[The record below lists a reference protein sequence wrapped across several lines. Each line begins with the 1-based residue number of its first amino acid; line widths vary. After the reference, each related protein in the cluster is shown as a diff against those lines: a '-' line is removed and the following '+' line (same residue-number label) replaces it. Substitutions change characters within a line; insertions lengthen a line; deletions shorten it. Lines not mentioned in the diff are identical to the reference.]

1 MVNAAVFAGGSEAQA
16 LGREPA
22 AALGNLEPLARWL
35 NRYLGPH
42 GMRTQV
48 LPLTADCLQVVVD
61 CDQVPDRDRLVQFI
75 CHRLWLL
82 NLSAIAGIRIVA
94 RLAGRSEVLWQHS
107 VRLMGA
113 GDRALSP
120 TGPDLLEQHG
130 QRLLRTANY
139 VAHSL
144 ADTLTEQ
151 ASALSYYTRR
161 ITRSRLRQLSWRLA
175 QVAIASQAGISTGIS
190 TFTERTRQ
198 RIDAARR
205 GDLDAVA
212 RWLDPVLV
220 TQGLQGRIGMAK
232 IGCLDIHVECP
243 VISPFE
249 ADVAEFRTQLTRSLC
264 HRIWQLRARRF
275 EGVRILAYQ
284 AGTDTL
290 LWQQRVRIA
299 IPAGRRSPGPAWL
312 AALQTP
318 VLADPVWDKI
328 LRSLLLSGSA
338 LSAFLLAFWLMYYT
352 PDVPTATAPSS
363 PRSRDLPLIPGNRTE
378 QVIPM
383 TPAIAPVAD
392 RLDDVRWPLVQAAL
406 ETVPVV
412 PHTDLA
418 NPEDPT
424 VTLMFGG
431 DVTLSNSFERVVGN
445 DYDWAFA
452 KLDAYREADVA
463 MVNLENPLTVATTR
477 RPGKSFNFK
486 AHPNSVQVLKD
497 GGVDIVTLANNHTMD
512 YQAAGLKETI
522 ATLDQAGIH
531 AVGAGRE
538 ITEARRPE
546 ILEVKGQ
553 RIAYLGYYNAHWHA
567 AGQNQAGTNPRDYEA
582 IAADIKAIRDQVD
595 WVIVNYHWG
604 EEMARYPAG
613 YQIELA
619 KFSIDQGADLVVGH
633 HPHVLQG
640 AEVYK
645 GRPIVYS
652 LGNFIFGGN
661 SRTNYDTAVLKV
673 ALNQDRQMKVEFVPI
688 EVRRYQAQVAQ
699 GANGQRILQHIAG
712 ISRHFATP
720 MQSPMT
726 LDAQRPKPPAIAQTP
741 SESAHQSPATAVTA
755 PPSTPPTALESSPQ
769 TSSTQTSSTQASS
782 TLELP
787 TQASPTQTSPTQA
800 SSTQASSTLELPT
813 QASSTQASPTQASST
828 QASPTQAA
836 SAPSGA
842 PGSDSPF
849 TAGGFTAATG
859 GTASATGRS
868 PAPPAQRPLIQLPF
882 EASRR
887 EPSFNVRDRN
897 GYLRAVPVS
906 QSGNPQLPVLI
917 RAVADEAKALASSVR

>member
-1 MVNAAVFAGGSEAQA
+1 MVNAAVFAGGSEAQV
-16 LGREPA
+16 LGMA
-22 AALGNLEPLARWL
+22 QASALGNLEPLARWL
-35 NRYLGPH
+35 NRYLVPH

-48 LPLTADCLQVVVD
+48 QPLTADCLQVVVD
-61 CDQVPDRDRLVQFI
+61 CDHAPERDRLVQFI

-94 RLAGRSEVLWQHS
+94 RLAGQSEVLWQHS
-107 VRLMGA
+107 VRLMVP
-113 GDRALSP
+113 GDRSLSP
-120 TGPDLLEQHG
+120 TGPDLLEQQG
-130 QRLLRTANY
+130 QRLLRTTNY
-139 VAHSL
+139 LAHGL
-144 ADTLTEQ
+144 AHTVTEQ
-151 ASALSYYTRR
+151 ATALSYYTRR
-161 ITRSRLRQLSWRLA
+161 IARSRLRQLSLSMA
-175 QVAIASQAGISTGIS
+175 QVAIASQGSIS
-190 TFTERTRQ
+190 TFAARTRQ
-198 RIDAARR
+198 RVEVARR

-212 RWLDPVLV
+212 RWLDPILV
-220 TQGLQGRIGMAK
+220 TQGLQGRIGMEK

-249 ADVAEFRTQLTRSLC
+249 ADVAEFRNHLTRSLC
-264 HRIWQLRARRF
+264 HRLWQLRTRRF

-284 AGTDTL
+284 AGTETL

-299 IPAGRRSPGPAWL
+299 LPAGRRSAGPFWL

-318 VLADPVWDKI
+318 VLADPVWDQI

-352 PDVPTATAPSS
+352 PDMPTATAPSS
-363 PRSRDLPLIPGNRTE
+363 PRTRDLPLVPGNRTE

-383 TPAIAPVAD
+383 APAIAPVAD
-392 RLDDVRWPLVQAAL
+392 RLDDVRWPLVAAAL

-418 NPEDPT
+418 KPEDPT

-431 DVTLSNSFERVVGN
+431 DVTLSNSFERVVGT

-452 KLDAYREADVA
+452 KLDAYRDADVA
-463 MVNLENPLTVATTR
+463 MVNLENPLTVAQTR

-512 YQAAGLKETI
+512 YQSAGLQETI
-522 ATLDQAGIH
+522 ATLDNAGIH
-531 AVGAGRE
+531 AVGAGRDL
-538 ITEARRPE
+538 TEARRPE

-619 KFSIDQGADLVVGH
+619 KFSIDQGADVIVGH

-640 AEVYK
+640 AEIYK

-673 ALNQDRQMKVEFVPI
+673 SLNQDRQMKVEFVPI

-726 LDAQRPKPPAIAQTP
+726 LDAQRPKPEPIAQ
-741 SESAHQSPATAVTA
+741 SQPAPQPT
-755 PPSTPPTALESSPQ
+755 PTALTATTTQ
-769 TSSTQTSSTQASS
+769 TASTPAPPPAASTPAPPPAASTPAATQTASTQ
-782 TLELP
+782 
-787 TQASPTQTSPTQA
+787 
-800 SSTQASSTLELPT
+800 
-813 QASSTQASPTQASST
+813 
-828 QASPTQAA
+828 
-836 SAPSGA
+836 SADPD
-842 PGSDSPF
+842 PDSPF
-849 TAGGFTAATG
+849 TAGGFTATGATA
-859 GTASATGRS
+859 TAATAAGRS
-868 PAPPAQRPLIQLPF
+868 PTPPAQRPLIQLPF
-882 EASRR
+882 ESSRR
-887 EPSFNVRDRN
+887 EPSFNVRDRD